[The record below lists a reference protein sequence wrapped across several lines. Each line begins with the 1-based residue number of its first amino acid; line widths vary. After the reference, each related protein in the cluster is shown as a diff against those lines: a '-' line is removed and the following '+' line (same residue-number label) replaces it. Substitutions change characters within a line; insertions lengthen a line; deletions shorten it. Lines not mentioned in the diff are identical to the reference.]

1 VSTLAQPPLGDERP
15 GETPDPKARPTNVL
29 VVGVGGQGVLMISKV
44 LAQVCACRGL
54 EVKQSE
60 VHGMAKRGGVVFS
73 HVRFGHRV
81 WSPTIPKGEADVV
94 VALEWAEGLRWLPYL
109 RPERGIFLAD
119 TRRIV
124 PPFACRDRRLGART
138 TYPTPVVEEVRGKL
152 AQSIV
157 LDALSAAEELGN
169 PRVANTVLLGAL
181 STVLDLPVE
190 EWHAA
195 IDASVPPSTLDVNR
209 TAFERGREWAR
220 NSQGPDGVSPASP
233 ETEFERFPSSGE
245 IPAPASG
252 AQLEIIAAWCK
263 GCDIC
268 VKICPERCLALDAHQ
283 VVELTDPEACTG
295 CRVCEWLCPDF
306 AIRVRTG
313 LLSENEKA
321 GS

>member
-1 VSTLAQPPLGDERP
+1 
-15 GETPDPKARPTNVL
+15 
-29 VVGVGGQGVLMISKV
+29 MISKV
-44 LAQVCACRGL
+44 LAQVCAHEGL

-73 HVRFGHRV
+73 HVRFGNRV

-109 RPERGIFLAD
+109 HPDRGVFVAD

-124 PPFACRDRRLGART
+124 PPFACRDRRPGASAA
-138 TYPTPVVEEVRGKL
+138 YPNPVVEQVRARV

-157 LDALSAAEELGN
+157 LDALSVAEELGN
-169 PRVANTVLLGAL
+169 PRVANSVLLGAL

-195 IDASVPPSTLDVNR
+195 LDASVPPATVEANR
-209 TAFERGREWAR
+209 AAFESGREWAQSAGSAER
-220 NSQGPDGVSPASP
+220 VVREASP
-233 ETEFERFPSSGE
+233 ESVPVAEEF
-245 IPAPASG
+245 PAPTAG

-268 VKICPERCLALDAHQ
+268 VKVCPERCLALDAHQ
-283 VVELTDPEACTG
+283 VVELTDPAACTG

-306 AIRVRTG
+306 AIRVGTPQV
-313 LLSENEKA
+313 STKA
-321 GS
+321 ST